1 MLPESPMRFFVHNKY
16 RPIYSLSILLV
27 IFTSSIVLAPV
38 MTSNQSLVGAVFS
51 CLMIIGLVQ
60 AQGVLTENSHRTHF
74 WLRVIGIAIIAL
86 RILTEVPGMPRW
98 LALPT
103 LMASMVFHL
112 CMMLV
117 LIRHLFSPQPQ
128 SEKLL
133 AAINF
138 YLLTGITFSYI
149 YLIVNL
155 FFPGSFDLAG
165 DNISGWPHYLYFS
178 FITLTTLGYGDILPL
193 SSLAQSLVT
202 LEAIIG
208 VLSPTVMIAR
218 FVGK

>member
-1 MLPESPMRFFVHNKY
+1 MLPESPLRFFDHTTY
-16 RPIYSLSILLV
+16 RPTYSLSLLLAIFICSIL
-27 IFTSSIVLAPV
+27 FAP
-38 MTSNQSLVGAVFS
+38 MMISDQSLVGTIFS

-60 AQGVLTENSHRTHF
+60 AQGVLTSHRTHF
-74 WLRVIGIAIIAL
+74 WLRAIGITIIAL
-86 RILTEVPGMPRW
+86 RILTEIPGIPRW

-103 LMASMVFHL
+103 LIASMAFHL

-133 AAINF
+133 AAVNF

-155 FFPGSFDLAG
+155 FLPGSFDLAG
-165 DNISGWPHYLYFS
+165 DNISSWPHYLYFS

-193 SSLAQSLVT
+193 SPLAQSLVT

>member
-1 MLPESPMRFFVHNKY
+1 MLPRSLFRLFTRTHL
-16 RPIYSLSILLV
+16 RPVYSLSLLLV
-27 IFTSSIVLAPV
+27 IFTSSIVLAP
-38 MTSNQSLVGAVFS
+38 MMITKQSIVATVFS

-60 AQGVLTENSHRTHF
+60 AQDALTENSGRVRF
-74 WLRVIGIAIIAL
+74 WLRATGIAIIIL
-86 RILTEVPGMPRW
+86 RILTEVPAAPQW
-98 LALPT
+98 LALPA

-112 CMMLV
+112 CMMHV

-178 FITLTTLGYGDILPL
+178 FVTLTTVGYGDILPL
-193 SSLAQSLVT
+193 SPLAQSLVM
-202 LEAIIG
+202 LEAVIG